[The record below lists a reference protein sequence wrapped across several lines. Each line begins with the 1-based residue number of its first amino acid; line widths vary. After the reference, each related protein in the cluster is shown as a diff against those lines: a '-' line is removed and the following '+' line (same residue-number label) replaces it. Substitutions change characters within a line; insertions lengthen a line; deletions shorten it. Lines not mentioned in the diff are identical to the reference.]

1 MVPRRAVSPPV
12 HTRWALHCPSGMR
25 QCAAHISLDL
35 LNGYQ
40 MKPIKPRQTS
50 ASEPP
55 SATGKAPMG
64 PAEIVYLPGGTLM
77 PRVPLDLDIPPAQ
90 ISGETR
96 TGRTLANGL
105 TPRADAMARLVARGA
120 TLSDAY
126 RAAYQARPDIAPEQV
141 TYAAHRITNKT
152 VWRDAIGQYRGEMER
167 KRAQAVVNMRDFVL
181 GRLTLEAQ
189 TAGES
194 SSRIRALELLG
205 KTEALFTDVRRTERS
220 ISPKDLEALKS
231 QLYQRL
237 STALGRFS
245 PSLSLGMGTA
255 NGPPSAVEEEKGSR
269 EPHPPG
275 EPLAGERDPP
285 QNFIVTP
292 PYEPQ
297 PQASVPTPWATSI
310 SPNETNDL
318 PGEVFSGNPQPSPKN
333 QPGVSFGHEPIK
345 KGLSEFSENSK
356 VSDAEPVLHREMLE
370 TDL

>member
-1 MVPRRAVSPPV
+1 MVPRRSVLPPV
-12 HTRWALHCPSGMR
+12 HTRWALHCPVRMR
-25 QCAAHISLDL
+25 QSAAHITLDL

-40 MKPIKPRQTS
+40 MKPRKARPAS
-50 ASEPP
+50 ASEMP
-55 SATGKAPMG
+55 AVAGTKAQKAPMG
-64 PAEIVYLPGGTLM
+64 EAEIVYLPGGVLM
-77 PRVPLDLDIPPAQ
+77 PKVPLDLDIPPVQ
-90 ISGETR
+90 ISGEIR

-105 TPRADAMARLVARGA
+105 TPKADAMARLVARGA

-126 RAAYQARPDIAPEQV
+126 RAAYQARPDKTP
-141 TYAAHRITNKT
+141 YAVAKAAYSLTRAEAWEP
-152 VWRDAIGQYRGEMER
+152 VMQGYRRGMEE
-167 KRAQAVVNMRDFVL
+167 KRSQSVVNMRDFVL

-220 ISPKDLEALKS
+220 INPKDLEALKS

-237 STALGRFS
+237 STALGRVS

-255 NGPPSAVEEEKGSR
+255 NGSPSATAEEKGSR

-275 EPLAGERDPP
+275 SPLESERDPP

-297 PQASVPTPWATSI
+297 NPSSQP
-310 SPNETNDL
+310 E
-318 PGEVFSGNPQPSPKN
+318 NPQ
-333 QPGVSFGHEPIK
+333 GVSFGHGPIK
-345 KGLSEFSENSK
+345 KGLSEFSEKSK
-356 VSDAEPVLHREMLE
+356 VSDAEIVLHREMLE

>member
-1 MVPRRAVSPPV
+1 
-12 HTRWALHCPSGMR
+12 
-25 QCAAHISLDL
+25 
-35 LNGYQ
+35 
-40 MKPIKPRQTS
+40 
-50 ASEPP
+50 
-55 SATGKAPMG
+55 MG
-64 PAEIVYLPGGTLM
+64 EAEIVYLAGGTLM
-77 PRVPLDLDIPPAQ
+77 PRLPVDLDIPPVT
-90 ISGETR
+90 ISGEIR

-141 TYAAHRITNKT
+141 TYAAHRITSKP
-152 VWRDAIGQYRGEMER
+152 VWRDAIGQYRGEMEA

-220 ISPKDLEALKS
+220 INPKDLEALKT

-237 STALGRFS
+237 STALGRYN
-245 PSLSLGMGTA
+245 PSLSLGTGTA
-255 NGPPSAVEEEKGSR
+255 NGSRSPTAEEKGSR

-275 EPLAGERDPP
+275 SPLESERDPP
-285 QNFIVTP
+285 DNFIVTP
-292 PYEPQ
+292 AYEP
-297 PQASVPTPWATSI
+297 
-310 SPNETNDL
+310 NN
-318 PGEVFSGNPQPSPKN
+318 PSPPSQT
-333 QPGVSFGHEPIK
+333 QPGVHFGHGPIR
-345 KGLSEFSENSK
+345 KGLSEFSEKSK
-356 VSDAEPVLHREMLE
+356 VSDIEPILHRRPEVEEAQHREMLE

>member
-1 MVPRRAVSPPV
+1 
-12 HTRWALHCPSGMR
+12 
-25 QCAAHISLDL
+25 
-35 LNGYQ
+35 
-40 MKPIKPRQTS
+40 MKPKKARPTS
-50 ASEPP
+50 VSEIPGAYG
-55 SATGKAPMG
+55 SKAPKEPMG
-64 PAEIVYLPGGTLM
+64 AADIVYLAGGTLM
-77 PRVPLDLDIPPAQ
+77 PRVPLDLDIPPPV

-141 TYAAHRITNKT
+141 TYAAHRITNKP
-152 VWRDAIGQYRGEMER
+152 VWRDAVGLYRRGMEE

-237 STALGRFS
+237 STAIGRFN

-255 NGPPSAVEEEKGSR
+255 NGPPSAVEEEKGLR

-275 EPLAGERDPP
+275 SPLESERDPP

-292 PYEPQ
+292 GKPDL
-297 PQASVPTPWATSI
+297 I
-310 SPNETNDL
+310 SQ
-318 PGEVFSGNPQPSPKN
+318 SHSQN
-333 QPGVSFGHEPIK
+333 QPGVSFGHEPVR
-345 KGLSEFSENSK
+345 KGLSEFSEKSK
-356 VSDAEPVLHREMLE
+356 VSDIEPILHREMLE

>member
-1 MVPRRAVSPPV
+1 MPKVP
-12 HTRWALHCPSGMR
+12 M
-25 QCAAHISLDL
+25 
-35 LNGYQ
+35 
-40 MKPIKPRQTS
+40 
-50 ASEPP
+50 
-55 SATGKAPMG
+55 
-64 PAEIVYLPGGTLM
+64 
-77 PRVPLDLDIPPAQ
+77 DLDIPPVT
-90 ISGETR
+90 ISGEIR

-126 RAAYQARPDIAPEQV
+126 RAAYQTKSDLTPEQA
-141 TYAAHRITNKT
+141 TYAAYRITHKP
-152 VWRDAIGQYRGEMER
+152 VWSSAIGLYREEMER
-167 KRAQAVVNMRDFVL
+167 KRSQAVVNMRDFVL

-220 ISPKDLEALKS
+220 INPKDLEALKT

-237 STALGRFS
+237 STALGRYN
-245 PSLSLGMGTA
+245 PALSLGMGTA
-255 NGPPSAVEEEKGSR
+255 NSPPSAPAEEKGSR

-275 EPLAGERDPP
+275 SPLESERDPP

-297 PQASVPTPWATSI
+297 HPDSPQ
-310 SPNETNDL
+310 NL
-318 PGEVFSGNPQPSPKN
+318 QPSPKT
-333 QPGVSFGHEPIK
+333 QPGVSFGHGPIR
-345 KGLSEFSENSK
+345 KGLSEFSEKSK
-356 VSDAEPVLHREMLE
+356 VSDAELVLHREMLE